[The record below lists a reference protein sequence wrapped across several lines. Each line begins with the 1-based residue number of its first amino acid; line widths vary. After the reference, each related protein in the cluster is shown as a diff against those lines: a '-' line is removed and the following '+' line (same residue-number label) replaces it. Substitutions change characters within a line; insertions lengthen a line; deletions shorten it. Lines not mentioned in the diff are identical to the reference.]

1 MCHMVII
8 NTSISWFG
16 RRNAELEAELVNIAY
31 YTLFQFI
38 LLLNFHQSISP
49 LASTSAPRLNDDQKF
64 EGDENRI
71 NNELLISCSAIDMS
85 TKRS

>member
-1 MCHMVII
+1 
-8 NTSISWFG
+8 
-16 RRNAELEAELVNIAY
+16 LEAELVNIAY

-49 LASTSAPRLNDDQKF
+49 LASTTALGLNDVQKF

-71 NNELLISCSAIDMS
+71 E
-85 TKRS
+85 KRALN

>member
-1 MCHMVII
+1 MCYMLIT

-31 YTLFQFI
+31 FTLFQFI
-38 LLLNFHQSISP
+38 LLLNFHQIISP
-49 LASTSAPRLNDDQKF
+49 LASTAALKLHNYQKF

-71 NNELLISCSAIDMS
+71 DDELLISCSEI
-85 TKRS
+85 